1 MRHPTISHCITHIA
15 ELQFL
20 RELHFIEAGP
30 RRPTAVF
37 GPGCSSF
44 GSCTSLR
51 PGSYLLPPALRFLLQ
66 FLRELHFIEARG
78 IGHSPNLSS
87 MLQFLREL
95 HFIEAIRGLV
105 R

>member
-1 MRHPTISHCITHIA
+1 M
-15 ELQFL
+15 
-20 RELHFIEAGP
+20 
-30 RRPTAVF
+30 
-37 GPGCSSF
+37 
-44 GSCTSLR
+44 
-51 PGSYLLPPALRFLLQ
+51 Q